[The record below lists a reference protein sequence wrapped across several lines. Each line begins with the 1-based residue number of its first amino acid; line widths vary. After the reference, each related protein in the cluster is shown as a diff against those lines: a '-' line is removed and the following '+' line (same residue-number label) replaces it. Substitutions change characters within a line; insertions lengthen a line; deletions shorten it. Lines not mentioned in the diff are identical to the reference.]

1 MSAGFRYT
9 HIYLMKLRG
18 GGAIVIR
25 FSEHEVTRQVRNL
38 RLLRNHIRADR
49 ADILKE
55 DAEDRDLGDKEG
67 FAIDKVTVHEIKR
80 SVSGAFGCD
89 SAGAGRW

>member
-1 MSAGFRYT
+1 
-9 HIYLMKLRG
+9 
-18 GGAIVIR
+18 VIR
-25 FSEHEVTRQVRNL
+25 FSEREVTLPGRNL

-55 DAEDRDLGDKEG
+55 EAQDRDFGDEEG
-67 FAIDKVTVHEIKR
+67 FAIDKITGHEIKR

-89 SAGAGRW
+89 SAVAGRW